1 MGWFCA
7 YLVNPAYGWQQVC
20 LERFGEVPIQI
31 CHEGNAVKHVLESE
45 TDPRVRPFT
54 REELQR
60 FFDFADDRVA
70 AAAGSHRKGWLTAFR
85 DSIILKFLY
94 GYGLRR
100 TEGLRVD
107 TVDFHRTPAAPE
119 FDQFGSCAVRYG
131 KSSRGGP
138 PKRRTVLTVFP
149 WVVEV
154 LQEYLED
161 VRPLFEPDGD
171 MLFPTERGGRVSGAY
186 LNARFGHYRDAI
198 GLPRELHLHCLRHS
212 YVTHLMEDGYD
223 PFFVQ
228 QQVGTPTPRLRP
240 CTRGSQQTSRTRRSG
255 ERWTV
260 TWIPERQ
267 RMSLWDNTV
276 STRKE
281 NRCES
286 AGLRV
291 EPTSV
296 DGAAGHVRHDRSR
309 PAASRAGDHPV
320 GHAGVSLGHR

>member
-85 DSIILKFLY
+85 DSTILKFLY

-198 GLPRELHLHCLRHS
+198 GLPRELHLRCLRHS

-228 QQVGTPTPRLRP
+228 QQVGHAYASTTALY
-240 CTRGSQQTSRTRRSG
+240 TG
-255 ERWTV
+255 
-260 TWIPERQ
+260 
-267 RMSLWDNTV
+267 V
-276 STRKE
+276 STDFKNKALRRALDRYLDPGAPTDVVVGQHGQHE
-281 NRCES
+281 EGES
-286 AGLRV
+286 L
-291 EPTSV
+291 
-296 DGAAGHVRHDRSR
+296 
-309 PAASRAGDHPV
+309 
-320 GHAGVSLGHR
+320 